1 MVAESQPSSNSD
13 GTYTDIPLDQLTV
26 SDSNVRRRD
35 IIADVDE
42 LAKNIEK
49 QGLQQP
55 IVVQPADSGKYEIVI
70 GQRRYLAYKQL
81 RKPTI
86 PAKIVPRL
94 DPLMATVRS
103 FSENVQR
110 RDLAPRDKA
119 EACSYM
125 LQELKSIRAVAEEL
139 GVSELTVRKWVGYAG
154 VPEQLKSRVEEGK
167 ITRGQASR
175 IWHAVSEVDQAVA
188 ISDLIVKEQPAKEE
202 RERIF
207 TAAEELPDQ
216 PIEAIQRRAKE
227 LEEQLEITFV
237 LPEKWTKL
245 ITEAADEAGREPSD
259 IARDATIEWLR
270 AHLLF
275 ADQQ

>member
-1 MVAESQPSSNSD
+1 MAQESTPSNDSD
-13 GTYTDIPLDQLTV
+13 DTYIKVRLDQLTI

-55 IVVQPADSGKYEIVI
+55 IVVQPANGDKYEIVI

-86 PAKIVPRL
+86 PAKVVPRR
-94 DPLMATVRS
+94 DPLINKVRS

-119 EACSYM
+119 DACLYM

-154 VPEQLKSRVEEGK
+154 VPEELKSRVEEGK

-175 IWHAVSEVDQAVA
+175 IWHAVSDVDQAVA
-188 ISDLIVKEQPAKEE
+188 ISDLIVKEGPAKEE
-202 RERIF
+202 RDRIF

-216 PIEAIQRRAKE
+216 PIATIRRRVKE
-227 LEEQLEITFV
+227 LEHQLEITFI

-245 ITEAADEAGREPSD
+245 IVQAADESGREPSD
-259 IARDATIEWLR
+259 IARDATIEWLQG
-270 AHLLF
+270 HLQF
-275 ADQQ
+275 ADR

>member
-1 MVAESQPSSNSD
+1 MAASNSD
-13 GTYTDIPLDQLTV
+13 DPYINIPLEELIV
-26 SDSNVRRRD
+26 SESNVRRTD
-35 IIADVDE
+35 IIADVEE
-42 LAKNIEK
+42 LAKSIEK
-49 QGLQQP
+49 HGLQQP
-55 IVVQPADSGKYEIVI
+55 IVVQRVDGDKYEIVI

-86 PAKIVPRL
+86 QAKVVPPL
-94 DPLMATVRS
+94 GPLMNKVLS

-119 EACSYM
+119 DACQYL
-125 LQELKSIRAVAEEL
+125 LQELGTIRAVAEEL
-139 GVSELTVRKWVGYAG
+139 GVSEQTVRKWVGYEG
-154 VPEQLKSRVEEGK
+154 VPEELKSRVAEGK

-175 IWHAVSEVDQAVA
+175 IWSAVSDVDRAVA
-188 ISDLIVKEQPAKEE
+188 ISDLIVKDQPPKAQ

-207 TAAEELPDQ
+207 IAAEELPEQ

-227 LEEQLEITFV
+227 LEDQLEITFV

-245 ITEAADEAGREPSD
+245 ITRAADESGREPSD
-259 IARDATIEWLR
+259 IARDATVEWLQ

-275 ADQQ
+275 ADRQ

>member
-1 MVAESQPSSNSD
+1 LVAKSRSSNNSD
-13 GTYTDIPLDQLTV
+13 DTYTNIPLDQLTV

-42 LAKNIEK
+42 LSKNIEK
-49 QGLQQP
+49 HELQQP
-55 IVVQPADSGKYEIVI
+55 IVVQPADGGKYEIVI

-86 PAKIVPRL
+86 PAKVVSRL
-94 DPLMATVRS
+94 DPLTATVLS

-119 EACSYM
+119 EACLYM
-125 LQELKSIRAVAEEL
+125 LHELKSIRAVAEEL
-139 GVSELTVRKWVGYAG
+139 GISELTVRKWVGYAG
-154 VPEQLKSRVEEGK
+154 VPEELKSRVEEGK

-175 IWHAVSEVDQAVA
+175 IWHAVSEVNQAVV
-188 ISDLIVKEQPAKEE
+188 ISDLIAEEQPAKEE

-216 PIEAIQRRAKE
+216 PIATIRRRAKE
-227 LEEQLEITFV
+227 LENQLDISFV

-245 ITEAADEAGREPSD
+245 IVQAADESDREPSD
-259 IARDATIEWLR
+259 IARDATIEWLQV
-270 AHLLF
+270 HLLF
-275 ADQQ
+275 ADRQ